1 MFSENE
7 TSPSKGATTGDGV
20 FLKRDHLT
28 VFQLH
33 RISSAGF
40 VQVPVI
46 IILVEIL
53 IVVPFAP
60 FAAII

>member
-1 MFSENE
+1 M
-7 TSPSKGATTGDGV
+7 

-40 VQVPVI
+40 VQVSII

-53 IVVPFAP
+53 LVVPLAP
-60 FAAII
+60 FTVII